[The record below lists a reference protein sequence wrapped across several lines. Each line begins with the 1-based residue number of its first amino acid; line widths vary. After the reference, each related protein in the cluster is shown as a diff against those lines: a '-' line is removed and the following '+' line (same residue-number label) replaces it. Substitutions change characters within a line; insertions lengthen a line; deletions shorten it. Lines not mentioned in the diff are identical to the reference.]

1 MKKHRHSFLELY
13 LNSLCLFLIC
23 GVPGPCS
30 NDFFHTALIIK
41 FIHFPSCT
49 IPLNKKLW
57 VIRPLTLKVQRRKGH
72 IGLSVEGSRAHRA
85 GHRSRRKGTCMGFS
99 GIRGFFIHRRVTRGV
114 WFSETGKHEFSPLF
128 VHKTCNLSPC
138 VLRRFLVH
146 NVY

>member
-1 MKKHRHSFLELY
+1 MELY

-57 VIRPLTLKVQRRKGH
+57 VITPLMLKVERRKGH
-72 IGLSVEGSRAHRA
+72 IGLSVEGSHAHHT
-85 GHRSRRKGTCMGFS
+85 GHRSRRKGTCTGFS
-99 GIRGFFIHRRVTRGV
+99 GIRGSFIHRPQPAGFGFLTLENMNPPP
-114 WFSETGKHEFSPLF
+114 FCSQK
-128 VHKTCNLSPC
+128 CNLSPC
-138 VLRRFLVH
+138 ILWRFLVH